1 MTFDILN
8 GSQLRNGKTR
18 EILKKLYPKKKNGTR
33 QFDRRLFN
41 HVKKLVSLLKA
52 HAYGCNKRPA
62 LTEANVNDLASKYTI
77 DNDLWGDGLMQ
88 SWNNFVKVYINVVH
102 LSIEEAKTNGIVDF
116 DDLIYMPL
124 LIKDNQNTMQMP
136 LYDVVLVDEA
146 QDSNPGK

>member
-1 MTFDILN
+1 M
-8 GSQLRNGKTR
+8 RNGKTR

-33 QFDRRLFN
+33 QFDRRLFK

-62 LTEANVNDLASKYTI
+62 LTEVNVNDLASKYTI

-88 SWNNFVKVYINVVH
+88 SWNNFVKVCINVMH

-124 LIKDNQNTMQMP
+124 LIKDSQNTMQMP
-136 LYDVVLVDEA
+136 LYDVVLAGES
-146 QDSNPGK
+146 QDINPGK